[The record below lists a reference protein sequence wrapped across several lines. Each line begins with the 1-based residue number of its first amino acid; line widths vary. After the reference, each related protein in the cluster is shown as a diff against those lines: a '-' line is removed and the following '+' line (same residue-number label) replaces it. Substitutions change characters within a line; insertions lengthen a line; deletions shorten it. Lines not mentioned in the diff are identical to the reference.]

1 MPHLS
6 QRTDRDMIRLFKG
19 VIIGVFSIF
28 FFMLPGE
35 MSATDI
41 GFLVL
46 NSKAPVRD
54 QPIAFSHKLHV
65 SKNGIACQFCHIYA
79 RRSYASGVP
88 PVSTCVGCHGSN
100 QMKLVQPESAEV
112 NKMRDFWEKGEPI
125 PWAKV
130 HDIPD
135 YVRFPHKRH
144 INVKSSRLI
153 ENAGKGC
160 DMENDSRS
168 LECRLMQ
175 FKMGGD
181 TRCES
186 CHGNVSQ
193 MEVVKVVDKSFGGMG
208 WCMQCHLQVK
218 GEEKRKRTGNTMAGW
233 FNAKQNDAER
243 EKKMHMVHAEGF
255 HNPNMNDCYTC
266 HY

>member
-1 MPHLS
+1 MQNL
-6 QRTDRDMIRLFKG
+6 LFRMHEQM
-19 VIIGVFSIF
+19 IF
-28 FFMLPGE
+28 FLKFITTTFLSIILFLPSYL
-35 MSATDI
+35 SATDV

-46 NSKAPVRD
+46 NSKAPERD

-65 SKNGIACQFCHIYA
+65 SQNGVACQYCHLYA
-79 RRSYASGVP
+79 RRSYSSGVP

-100 QMKLVQPESAEV
+100 QMKLDQPNSPEV
-112 NKMRDFWEKGEPI
+112 NKMRDYWEQGEPI

-144 INVKSSRLI
+144 INAKSSRFI
-153 ENAGKGC
+153 ESAGSGC
-160 DMENDSRS
+160 DLEKNPRS
-168 LECRLMQ
+168 VECRLMQ

-181 TRCES
+181 ARCES
-186 CHGNVSQ
+186 CDGNVSQ
-193 MEVVKVVDKSFGGMG
+193 MEVVKGVDKSFGGMG

-218 GEEKRKRTGNTMAGW
+218 GAVERKRTGSTLSGW
-233 FNAKQNDAER
+233 FNAKQLDQIR
-243 EKKMHMVHAEGF
+243 EKKMHMVNDKGF